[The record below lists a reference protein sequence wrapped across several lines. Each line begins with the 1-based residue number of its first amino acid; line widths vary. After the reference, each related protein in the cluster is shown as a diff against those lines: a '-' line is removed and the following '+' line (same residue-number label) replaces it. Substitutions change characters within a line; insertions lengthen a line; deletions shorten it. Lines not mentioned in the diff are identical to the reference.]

1 MIKLTQVRIL
11 TRRNPVFKRFQSSSS
26 PLLTASKKKMGNLT
40 ASEMKMASK
49 PQKKGFSNLEK
60 VPSTMDLEPKHIL
73 LDKLY
78 QGYQPLML
86 PHSPDM
92 LQDKNAK
99 KPLFINILEGISLE
113 DYDKHLTGE
122 EDGDDLDIDEAYHTP
137 TMMFSKYIFNK
148 NPETERKLESLDKL
162 AMGSSSTTTTAAA
175 TTQGDISNKVEV
187 VGDMFSKRSSQ
198 RGRVRLQFKKN
209 TTKPSKD

>member
-1 MIKLTQVRIL
+1 MR
-11 TRRNPVFKRFQSSSS
+11 RFQSSAA
-26 PLLTASKKKMGNLT
+26 PLAGADKKKMGSI
-40 ASEMKMASK
+40 AVSQQEMK
-49 PQKKGFSNLEK
+49 KKGFSNLKK

-92 LQDKNAK
+92 LQDKTAK

-113 DYDKHLTGE
+113 DYDKHLTVEDHE
-122 EDGDDLDIDEAYHTP
+122 EDLDIDEAYHTP

-148 NPETERKLESLDKL
+148 NPETEKKLESLKKL
-162 AMGSSSTTTTAAA
+162 ASSGTSVSSSG
-175 TTQGDISNKVEV
+175 QDDVNNKVAM
-187 VGDMFSKRSSQ
+187 VGEMFKKRTASQ
-198 RGRVRLQFKKN
+198 GRLRLQFKSPAK
-209 TTKPSKD
+209 KDSKISTDNDPEQDE